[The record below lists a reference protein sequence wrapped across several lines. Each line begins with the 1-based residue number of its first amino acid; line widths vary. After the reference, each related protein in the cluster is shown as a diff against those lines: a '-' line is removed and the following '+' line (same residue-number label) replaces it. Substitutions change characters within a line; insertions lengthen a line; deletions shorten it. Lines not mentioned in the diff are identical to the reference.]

1 MIYVLPTFAVSCRH
15 FSTHF
20 LSSRLGWSS
29 RVHMVRILIFQISY
43 FISHDHVLLRP
54 FRFIPNI
61 IPTTPKISRISRPVA
76 MAILG
81 LFDVSRS
88 NFGHHPSLLSLFL
101 VFPPVLVA
109 KDGTLVI
116 IAFHSLSLWTLG
128 GSRPSFHRHQS
139 YNPISPFTQTGHVT
153 AATSQINCSTC
164 IECRDGRDAQNDSER
179 NPLQSHRKT
188 SHPKIPQDLRDK
200 SRTTES
206 LPKHAIDLLPEF
218 MFFKVLVVN

>member
-1 MIYVLPTFAVSCRH
+1 
-15 FSTHF
+15 
-20 LSSRLGWSS
+20 
-29 RVHMVRILIFQISY
+29 MVRILIFQISY

-116 IAFHSLSLWTLG
+116 TFTLFRFG
-128 GSRPSFHRHQS
+128 
-139 YNPISPFTQTGHVT
+139 
-153 AATSQINCSTC
+153 
-164 IECRDGRDAQNDSER
+164 
-179 NPLQSHRKT
+179 L
-188 SHPKIPQDLRDK
+188 
-200 SRTTES
+200 
-206 LPKHAIDLLPEF
+206 
-218 MFFKVLVVN
+218 